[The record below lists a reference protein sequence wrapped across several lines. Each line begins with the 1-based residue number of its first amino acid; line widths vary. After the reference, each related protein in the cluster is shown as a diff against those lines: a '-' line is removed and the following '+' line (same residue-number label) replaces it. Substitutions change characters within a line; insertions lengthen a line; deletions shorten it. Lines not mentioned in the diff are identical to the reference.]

1 MPKTYELTSE
11 LASLRSDWH
20 ELDRACSELSEGL
33 HIQGLMQFAMTRL
46 DDRIK
51 VLERNLAV
59 ADANQSPRLGG
70 GSLNSPALEASWLQC
85 SVARADGH

>member
-1 MPKTYELTSE
+1 MSKTYELTSE

-51 VLERNLAV
+51 VLERNLAL
-59 ADANQSPRLGG
+59 AEANQSSHLG
-70 GSLNSPALEASWLQC
+70 AA
-85 SVARADGH
+85 A

>member
-20 ELDRACSELSEGL
+20 ELDRACGELPEGL
-33 HIQGLMQFAMTRL
+33 HIRGLMQFAMTRL

-51 VLERNLAV
+51 VLERNLAL
-59 ADANQSPRLGG
+59 ADADQSPRLG
-70 GSLNSPALEASWLQC
+70 AA
-85 SVARADGH
+85 A